1 MNPDLSQLR
10 DIHLP
15 ERVSWWPP
23 APGWWLP
30 ATFGVL
36 LLALALY
43 LVRRPRQNRW
53 RRAALAQWQRLRAD
67 WTTGDIDGATAA
79 RELSV
84 LLRRVALARFP
95 RHQVAA
101 LSGEAWLAFL
111 DSAVPEQPLFSSG
124 PGRALLEAPYAV
136 QAEVDAEAL
145 FEACGRWLQA
155 LPRRRG
161 R

>member
-1 MNPDLSQLR
+1 MNPDLGQLR

-15 ERVSWWPP
+15 QPVSWWPP
-23 APGWWLP
+23 SPGWWLL
-30 ATFGVL
+30 AAFVL
-36 LLALALY
+36 LLGVLALY
-43 LVRRPRQNRW
+43 LLYRHRQERW
-53 RRAALAQWQRLRAD
+53 RRAALGEWQRLREA
-67 WTTGDIDGATAA
+67 WASGNIDGVSAS

-101 LSGEAWLAFL
+101 LTGEAWLAFL
-111 DSAVPEQPLFSSG
+111 DSAVPGQKLFTSG

-136 QAEVDAEAL
+136 QVEIDTEAL
-145 FEACGRWLQA
+145 FDACGRWLRN
-155 LPRRRG
+155 LPRRKG